1 MFTRSK
7 NMRNRKAAYS
17 SSGCRQLRPL
27 PLALTLSLLTMGA
40 SQAQNQI
47 LNQSPTPVYA
57 PAPPAQSVQTAQP
70 FQTFQPGLPPPKE
83 SQGARDNLD
92 ILYLGR
98 GHYAGGRLPEAL
110 AAFQEFARL
119 KPNNLAAH
127 FWLGTVYDELGR
139 SREAIDEYS
148 QALRLAGSVGMDSPE
163 LRINLGNRLAREGY
177 LKESLFDYQRSLVID
192 KRYALA
198 YLGVAKCLLAQGD
211 SQGALKA
218 LDQYQQAGGNDV
230 NAILLR
236 GLTLASLGRGL
247 EAQYHLRLFLKQ
259 AIAGLENTPG
269 RPSTAGGINT
279 SSEAIEL
286 ARKTLSTISDL

>member
-1 MFTRSK
+1 M
-7 NMRNRKAAYS
+7 
-17 SSGCRQLRPL
+17 
-27 PLALTLSLLTMGA
+27 
-40 SQAQNQI
+40 
-47 LNQSPTPVYA
+47 NQSPPPLYA
-57 PAPPAQSVQTAQP
+57 PAPPAQSAQTAQP
-70 FQTFQPGLPPPKE
+70 SQLLQTFQPGLPPPKQ
-83 SQGARDNLD
+83 SQGSRDNLD

-127 FWLGTVYDELGR
+127 FWLGTVYDEMGR

-177 LKESLFDYQRSLVID
+177 IKESLFDYQRSLVID

-211 SQGALKA
+211 NQGALKA

>member
-1 MFTRSK
+1 MLTRSE
-7 NMRNRKAAYS
+7 NTRNRQTAKFS
-17 SSGCRQLRPL
+17 SRSGNGGPC
-27 PLALTLSLLTMGA
+27 SLLPALFLSVVTAAPG
-40 SQAQNQI
+40 SAQNQI
-47 LNQSPTPVYA
+47 MNQPPPNLYA
-57 PAPPAQSVQTAQP
+57 PAPPPTSPQTTQQA
-70 FQTFQPGLPPPKE
+70 QPGLPALKGN
-83 SQGARDNLD
+83 QGARDNLD

-139 SREAIDEYS
+139 PREALDEYS

-211 SQGALKA
+211 NQGALKA

-259 AIAGLENTPG
+259 AIPGLENTPG
-269 RPSTAGGINT
+269 RASTAGGVNT
-279 SSEAIEL
+279 SNEAVEL